1 MIYVSILQQVTR
13 KNQLK
18 HMFMYNSNYHVN
30 LIRCLVCSIAVYFLT
45 IGSYVSVCSSRYEA
59 HGKFGEHE
67 RCARVARGVAKSN
80 FSFLSALQTS
90 QVLHISMNTQLM
102 YEPIVHGKIM
112 SVHNRNMKHAHIIE
126 FDLTNLLAML

>member
-45 IGSYVSVCSSRYEA
+45 IWSLRQ
-59 HGKFGEHE
+59 
-67 RCARVARGVAKSN
+67 RV
-80 FSFLSALQTS
+80 F
-90 QVLHISMNTQLM
+90 
-102 YEPIVHGKIM
+102 
-112 SVHNRNMKHAHIIE
+112 IE
-126 FDLTNLLAML
+126 I